1 MRPELNAFDLT
12 AGCGVPRVLPADAA
26 RDGFMRQNMRLDVAA
41 SSSAQKQFAIVVR
54 NFGHVRVAD
63 IDPAPSR
70 FTRAR
75 RHLADGR
82 DIISLVISRGGRFGL
97 DGVGEV
103 SCAAPGAVALESR
116 CESVF
121 HSPDAARVWTICMD
135 RAPIEPML
143 RDMRSPVQQCI
154 PADTPA
160 LRLLASYLT
169 TLSTLEGPCAPLV
182 GGHIRDLSLY
192 ALGISSDTKAHL
204 RERSVTQV
212 RLHVA
217 LDHLKLASAEPGL
230 DPAKFAARL
239 NISVR
244 YLHRMLEPTGRT
256 FSEHLIKCRLER
268 ASAMLSDPTSA
279 HLRIGDIAS
288 RAGFAD
294 VSHFNRSFRRAF
306 GETPRSLRRAAV
318 VG

>member
-1 MRPELNAFDLT
+1 MHAERNAIELT
-12 AGCGVPRVLPADAA
+12 AGCGVPRELPADAA
-26 RDGFMRQNMRLDVAA
+26 RDGFMRQNMRLDVTA
-41 SSSAQKQFAIVVR
+41 SSSVQKQFAIVVR

-82 DIISLVISRGGRFGL
+82 DIISLVISRGGRFSLEGA
-97 DGVGEV
+97 GEA

-121 HSPDAARVWTICMD
+121 HSPDATRVWTICMD
-135 RAPIEPML
+135 RAPLEPL
-143 RDMRSPVQQCI
+143 LCDMRGPVQQCI

-182 GGHIRDLSLY
+182 GEHIRDLSLY
-192 ALGISSDTKAHL
+192 ALGVSGDAKARL
-204 RERSVTQV
+204 RERSVPQV
-212 RLHVA
+212 RLHNV
-217 LDHLKLASAEPGL
+217 LDRLKLASAEPAL
-230 DPAKFAARL
+230 DPAQFAARL

-294 VSHFNRSFRRAF
+294 ISHFNRSFRRAF
-306 GETPRSLRRAAV
+306 GETPRSLRSAARA
-318 VG
+318 G

>member
-1 MRPELNAFDLT
+1 MDAERNAIDLT

-41 SSSAQKQFAIVVR
+41 DSSAAKQFAIVVR
-54 NFGHVRVAD
+54 NFGHVRMAD
-63 IDPAPSR
+63 IDPAAAR

-82 DIISLVISRGGRFGL
+82 DIISLVISRGGRFSL
-97 DGVGEV
+97 DGLGEAR
-103 SCAAPGAVALESR
+103 CASPGAVALESR

-121 HSPDAARVWTICMD
+121 HSPDETRVWTICMD
-135 RAPIEPML
+135 RAPLEPL
-143 RDMRSPVQQCI
+143 LCDMRGPVQRCI

-169 TLSTLEGPCAPLV
+169 TLSSFEGACDPLV

-192 ALGISSDTKAHL
+192 TLGVSRDAKVHL
-204 RERSVTQV
+204 RERTVPQV

-217 LDHLKLASAEPGL
+217 LERLKLASAEAGL
-230 DPAKFAARL
+230 DPAQFAAQL
-239 NISVR
+239 NISAR

-268 ASAMLSDPTSA
+268 AAAMLSDPNSA

-288 RAGFAD
+288 RVGFAD
-294 VSHFNRSFRRAF
+294 ISHFNRSFRRAY
-306 GETPRSLRRAAV
+306 GETPRSLRNAAST
-318 VG
+318 G